1 MDKADSMAHWR
12 LAEEGEDIAPFLKE
26 FINYY

>member
-1 MDKADSMAHWR
+1 MDKVDSMVPRR
-12 LAEEGEDIAPFLKE
+12 LMEEGKDMAPFLKE